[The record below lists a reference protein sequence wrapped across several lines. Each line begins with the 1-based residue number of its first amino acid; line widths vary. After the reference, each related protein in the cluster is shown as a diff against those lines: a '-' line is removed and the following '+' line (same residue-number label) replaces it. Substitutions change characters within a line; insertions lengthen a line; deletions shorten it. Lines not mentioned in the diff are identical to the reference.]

1 MTDNLPAPLVPA
13 EVDLT
18 DFQYMELDV
27 RLLRDS
33 KFAAEV
39 EAEAFRAGVLLWCA
53 AWHQVP
59 AASLP
64 DNDLELSQLA
74 GYGRVVKEWRKV
86 REQAL
91 SLFVR
96 CSDGR
101 LYHRVIAEKAVAAWQ
116 AKLHHQHG
124 KLLERLRKENKKRE
138 SEQLP
143 ALPFPT
149 FEQWNSERVPPET
162 SIPSAG
168 IPPENALRGNR
179 TERNGEGTERERN
192 SLASTLRSEDLAGG
206 AAAPAVAKVRK
217 LAVVKAKAPSAE
229 TWDAY
234 AEAYGARYGAA
245 PVRNATVNGQLANL
259 VARLGAEESPGVAA
273 YFVSHQNMLYV
284 RAMHPVSLLLRDA
297 EKLRT
302 EWATKRQTTNAQAV
316 MTDRTQTN
324 LNAFAPLLAKAEAE
338 EAHAEH

>member
-1 MTDNLPAPLVPA
+1 MSPAPLVPA

-33 KFAAEV
+33 KFAAQPD
-39 EAEAFRAGVLLWCA
+39 AEAFRAGVLLWCA

-64 DNDLELSQLA
+64 DNDLELSNLA
-74 GYGRVVKEWRKV
+74 GYGRIVKEWLKV

-91 SLFVR
+91 ALFVR

-101 LYHRVIAEKAVAAWQ
+101 LYHRVIAGKAVAAWQ

-138 SEQLP
+138 GEGLP
-143 ALPFPT
+143 PLPLPSFD
-149 FEQWNSERVPPET
+149 QWNAGRSTPE
-162 SIPSAG
+162 SAPPSAG
-168 IPPENALRGNR
+168 IPAENALRGNR
-179 TERNGEGTERERN
+179 TEQNGEGTERN
-192 SLASTLRSEDLAGG
+192 SLPLTGDFAGG
-206 AAAPAVAKVRK
+206 AGAPAVAKTRK
-217 LAVVKAKAPSAE
+217 RRAPKAKAPAPTAA

-234 AEAYGARYGAA
+234 AEAYRTRYGEL
-245 PVRNATVNGQLANL
+245 PVRNAKVNGQFAQ
-259 VARLGAEESPGVAA
+259 VVSRLGADEAPGVARF
-273 YFVSHQNMLYV
+273 FVGHQGQFYV
-284 RAMHPVSLLLRDA
+284 RSMHSADMLLRDA

-302 EWATKRQTTNAQAV
+302 EWATNRQTTNAQAA
-316 MTDRTQTN
+316 MADRTQTN
-324 LNAFAPLLAKAEAE
+324 LNAFAPLLERAREA
-338 EAHAEH
+338 EAHAEQ